1 MTYRKFRQILAD
13 SASFSVPYQQDLLD
27 SVHQSPYLL
36 PQSDKQRRFRF
47 RVLLL
52 LSGILS
58 ALLIVSALFLQ
69 FLPKTT
75 LTIDINP
82 SLELTLNHYNR
93 VIRVEGLDQEGDMLA
108 QNLPSKTGSLTKVLT
123 SIQNT
128 ALQDRYLE
136 SQETPM
142 LFGIEGT
149 SYEQE
154 LKIKSLLVDHFLESS
169 TPILVLNQHTDD
181 ANHWIYGFAR
191 LESSGLFTTAMPIFT
206 TTAMMYTSAWQT
218 TLSPSSPSTSSS
230 NDSTSDIADQEYTL
244 PEFTLMEFRS
254 LADSLDITEAKL
266 QLVLEIY
273 QGYSAYQTVADLEQL
288 ANTPL
293 ETLYSLYLALNPTE

>member
-1 MTYRKFRQILAD
+1 MTYRKFRQLLAD
-13 SASFSVPYQQDLLD
+13 SASFSVPYQKDLLD
-27 SVHQSPYLL
+27 NVHQTLHLQPLSEKPT
-36 PQSDKQRRFRF
+36 RFRF
-47 RVLLL
+47 RVPLL

-58 ALLIVSALFLQ
+58 ALLIVAALFLQ

-93 VIRVEGLDQEGDMLA
+93 VIRVAGLDLEGDLLT
-108 QNLPSKTGSLTKVLT
+108 QNLASKTGSLTKVLT
-123 SIQNT
+123 SIQNA

-136 SQETPM
+136 SQDTPM

-154 LKIKSLLVDHFLESS
+154 LIIKSLVVDHFQESS
-169 TPILVLNQHTDD
+169 TPILVMYQHTDD
-181 ANHWIYGFAR
+181 TNHWIYGFAR
-191 LESSGLFTTAMPIFT
+191 LEASTLFTTTMPIFT

-218 TLSPSSPSTSSS
+218 TLSPNSPSTSSS
-230 NDSTSDIADQEYTL
+230 DDSTSNIADQEYAI
-244 PEFTLMEFRS
+244 PEFS
-254 LADSLDITEAKL
+254 LAEFQSLANTLDITEAKL

-273 QGYSAYQTVADLEQL
+273 QGYSTYQTYANLEQL
-288 ANTPL
+288 ANMPL
-293 ETLYSLYLALNPTE
+293 ETLYSLYLGINPTE